1 MKNTVI
7 LKSKTLL
14 LALVLFVSFCG
25 TGISQTNDY
34 SAMSKTE
41 LQAKIATLE
50 LGFDSYVVGRV
61 LTPEQIKIAK
71 ENPLES
77 KIVTVKNFKD
87 GDLFV
92 TVDKDS
98 NVVIVLYKRKKNANK
113 NDFKVTISELMMQY
127 GEPTAEAH
135 GKTIYWNYG
144 EEGLITEELYRTVK
158 SQGQLK
164 TLVVLATVK
173 FNSTENVETM
183 TDMIAMMD
191 KKNQQGETVKKV
203 DITSDNYVMIQ
214 SDMLSMRY
222 KK

>member
-25 TGISQTNDY
+25 TGISQTNAYD
-34 SAMSKTE
+34 AMSKTE
-41 LQAKIATLE
+41 LQAKIATLG

-61 LTPEQIKIAK
+61 LTPAQIKIAK
-71 ENPLES
+71 ENPRES
-77 KIVTVKNFKD
+77 KIATVKNFKD

-113 NDFKVTISELMMQY
+113 NDFKVMISDLMMQY

-144 EEGLITEELYRTVK
+144 EDGLITEELYRTVK
-158 SQGQLK
+158 SQGQLES
-164 TLVVLATVK
+164 LVVLATVK

-191 KKNQQGETVKKV
+191 KKNQQGEKIKKA